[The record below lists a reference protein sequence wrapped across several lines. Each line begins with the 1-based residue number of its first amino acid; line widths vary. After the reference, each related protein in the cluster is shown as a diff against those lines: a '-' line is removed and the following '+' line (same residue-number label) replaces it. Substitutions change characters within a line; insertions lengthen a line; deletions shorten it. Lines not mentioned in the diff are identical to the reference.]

1 MIDIRS
7 PARAGDTIASVR
19 LALFGIVVLFGLVG
33 CSDEVVGEDTGSTCP
48 PTDPPDYAGFGAT
61 FFSTY
66 CLDCHSQTKTGDA
79 RNDAPVAI
87 DFDTR
92 SLVREN
98 TSNIDKQAAWGP
110 TAHNVI
116 MPPDGEPKPT
126 DAERIRLGE
135 YIACEIGR

>member
-1 MIDIRS
+1 M
-7 PARAGDTIASVR
+7 RALV
-19 LALFGIVVLFGLVG
+19 LALLVVG
-33 CSDEVVGEDTGSTCP
+33 CTDVPEGKDTGSTCP
-48 PTDPPDYAGFGAT
+48 PADKPDYASFGT
-61 FFSTY
+61 GFFSTY
-66 CLDCHSQTKTGDA
+66 CLDCHSESKTGAD
-79 RNDAPVAI
+79 RNDAPAAI
-87 DFDTR
+87 NFDTR

-116 MPPDGEPKPT
+116 MPPDDEPKPT

>member
-1 MIDIRS
+1 MRCAIL
-7 PARAGDTIASVR
+7 GMLV
-19 LALFGIVVLFGLVG
+19 LAA
-33 CSDEVVGEDTGSTCP
+33 CSDPPEGEDTGSTCP
-48 PTDPPDYAGFGAT
+48 PADKPDYATFGTA

-66 CLDCHSQTKTGDA
+66 CLDCHSQTLSGED
-79 RNDAPVAI
+79 RHDAPVTI
-87 DFDTR
+87 NFDTR

-110 TAHNVI
+110 NAHNTL
-116 MPPDGEPKPT
+116 MPPEGEPQPT